1 MGIKNIVAA
10 LAAVLICGSGLYAQT
25 PEEIVGKMS
34 KQMDRAETEGL
45 VMDLNMKLPVI
56 GSITSHNLIR
66 GDKMKVTVSGK
77 GKKAVMWSDGTTRWE
92 YDEEAGEITVQSQKQ
107 SDSKK
112 ENSEMKAF
120 DSLTEGYDL
129 ILEKETADAW
139 YILCKKSKSNKDKDD
154 PAKIDLAVSKATY
167 LPIYLRMKQSVVS
180 VSIEKVSIGVS
191 EKSVTFN
198 PAEYPNAKIID
209 KR

>member
-34 KQMDRAETEGL
+34 KQMERAETEGL

-92 YDEEAGEITVQSQKQ
+92 HDEEAGEITVQSQKQ

>member
-34 KQMDRAETEGL
+34 KQMERAETEGL

>member
-1 MGIKNIVAA
+1 
-10 LAAVLICGSGLYAQT
+10 
-25 PEEIVGKMS
+25 MS
-34 KQMDRAETEGL
+34 KQMERAETEGL

>member
-34 KQMDRAETEGL
+34 KQMERAETEGL

-154 PAKIDLAVSKATY
+154 PAKMDLAVSKATY